1 MKKGRLLTTSQD
13 SYDSSD
19 SSSSAISE
27 SQPSDSEETS
37 SSGTSSS
44 DTSSDSE
51 PEQRTSKPTKQV
63 SGSPQTSSSGSTSS
77 DSDSGS
83 NAQVIGKSKAE
94 ASRSASQK
102 VVQRKSPQKHQRSS
116 ENSTPKTTK
125 EKPKNL
131 PAAVT
136 KDVPPG
142 EGAQRTKTRNQR
154 RKESKRLAYLKG
166 QGLLPLDATK
176 ADYLKLVQGNNK
188 MEKIDDLMVA
198 KRSLNED
205 VGPGSEFEAKKQ
217 ALLDSIISGGIDL
230 TRAQDKAVTK
240 PEVSRTNGQPPVGHD
255 AMETE
260 GPGSPSTHHDEAMN
274 DAPTRASMTGE
285 MDGEHVQAQT
295 ATRSPV
301 TELQTKPEG
310 SASSMSEP
318 RRSRLD
324 LSSTKRMLFGSLG
337 LRTPKTKED
346 ETKMREQL
354 MKDSKPMRNPRLDK
368 QDEPGLNVEAACAD
382 DSWKDKIDLRA
393 VECCHHGIELSTPP
407 FPFVQR
413 WDPQQQGGYS
423 YGKTKKRKQKKRKR
437 NDNSYY
443 EESPYQSSQSK
454 IARHGEFD
462 TPSHASVQN
471 DTIMNSG
478 IESRDIEQEV
488 LHDES
493 IQDSLRVSEQLH
505 RETQER
511 TLVEAEEAPDLPPL
525 PKDSSTCEV
534 LTREAATIGTV
545 VAFKQFE
552 MSANT
557 NWQPRISDYRTAIIK
572 EVLEEGLLQID
583 LAKRDRS
590 GKDSQYDDQTGERI
604 YGKFEMPGY
613 DEEVENI
620 DNGKIMIPFEELID
634 PIVVPNAA
642 EHYVQSESL
651 LEQTVEHAH
660 QVNVD
665 HEYSIQPNE
674 IENSKNKQ
682 GNENARENSGEIRV
696 RDPTISQEGYTES
709 LTLRG
714 KQDTLNQ
721 QSAGFDGAREVIEVQ
736 VAMPNEEARQEIS
749 ELIRDAGWRSSLD
762 PGVNGSL
769 TVNRDDG
776 VSAKSDQAPADAPSQ
791 FHGFGS
797 SPPYSGIDVESS
809 PLRADI
815 QVARPEYNSDFEVA
829 DSVPPIDNIKS
840 DAPSMVLDNKL
851 TVAYPDLPQVG
862 DDSDLFHEEAQH
874 RSNPHNID
882 HDPPSQ
888 DLSSLNGMDQ
898 SPTLSTR
905 SRTRLSQESYSPK
918 VSKTLN
924 TSSDDEFPPLFSQAF
939 EARMSQ
945 DVDIKP
951 EFSSQEPSIS
961 PPTKRKTKSKSKP
974 NGTRSSSLRESN
986 RDRRL
991 NGKWSGLDDDDDEDS
1006 NNNEDADTPR
1016 LSQPPPGS
1024 GIVDLT
1030 ISSDPPHTIYE
1041 DDDDDS
1047 FVLPSGPGW
1056 VKKGRSSGGP
1066 RNVPAKANSGR
1077 RKTSGR

>member
-1 MKKGRLLTTSQD
+1 M
-13 SYDSSD
+13 
-19 SSSSAISE
+19 
-27 SQPSDSEETS
+27 
-37 SSGTSSS
+37 
-44 DTSSDSE
+44 
-51 PEQRTSKPTKQV
+51 
-63 SGSPQTSSSGSTSS
+63 
-77 DSDSGS
+77 
-83 NAQVIGKSKAE
+83 
-94 ASRSASQK
+94 
-102 VVQRKSPQKHQRSS
+102 
-116 ENSTPKTTK
+116 
-125 EKPKNL
+125 
-131 PAAVT
+131 
-136 KDVPPG
+136 
-142 EGAQRTKTRNQR
+142 
-154 RKESKRLAYLKG
+154 AYLKG
-166 QGLLPLDATK
+166 QGLLPFDATK

-188 MEKIDDLMVA
+188 MENIDDISVA
-198 KRSLNED
+198 KPSLNED
-205 VGPGSEFEAKKQ
+205 VGTGSEFEAKKQ

-240 PEVSRTNGQPPVGHD
+240 PEVSWTDGQPPAGDD

-260 GPGSPSTHHDEAMN
+260 GPGSPSTHHDEAMD
-274 DAPTRASMTGE
+274 DAPTKASMTGDT
-285 MDGEHVQAQT
+285 DGEHVQAQT

-301 TELQTKPEG
+301 TELQTKSEG
-310 SASSMSEP
+310 SPSTMSEP

-368 QDEPGLNVEAACAD
+368 EDEPGLDVEAASAD

-423 YGKTKKRKQKKRKR
+423 YGNTKKRKQKKRKR

-478 IESRDIEQEV
+478 IESEDLGQQA
-488 LHDES
+488 LHNENF
-493 IQDSLRVSEQLH
+493 QDSLRVSEQLQ

-511 TLVEAEEAPDLPPL
+511 TLVEAENAPDLPSL
-525 PKDSSTCEV
+525 PNDSSTCQV
-534 LTREAATIGTV
+534 LTRGAATTGTV
-545 VAFKQFE
+545 IAFKQFE

-572 EVLEEGLLQID
+572 EVLEEGSLQIE
-583 LAKRDRS
+583 LAKRDRP

-613 DEEVENI
+613 DEEDENI
-620 DNGKIMIPFEELID
+620 NNGNITIPFEELID

-642 EHYVQSESL
+642 EHHVQSESP

-660 QVNVD
+660 QDNMD
-665 HEYSIQPNE
+665 HEDSIQPNE
-674 IENSKNKQ
+674 VENSKNEQ
-682 GNENARENSGEIRV
+682 GNENTREYSGENRV
-696 RDPTISQEGYTES
+696 KDPSTSQEGYTES

-714 KQDTLNQ
+714 KQDAASQ
-721 QSAGFDGAREVIEVQ
+721 QSAGFDGAREVVEVQ
-736 VAMPNEEARQEIS
+736 AAMPSEEARQEIS
-749 ELIRDAGWRSSLD
+749 ELIRDAGWRSSLG
-762 PGVNGSL
+762 PGVHGSL
-769 TVNRDDG
+769 TVNRDNG
-776 VSAKSDQAPADAPSQ
+776 VSAKSDQAPADAPSPQ
-791 FHGFGS
+791 FDGFRS
-797 SPPYSGIDVESS
+797 SPPYSGIDVASS

-829 DSVPPIDNIKS
+829 DSVPPTDNIQS
-840 DAPSMVLDNKL
+840 DAPSMVLDSKL
-851 TVAYPDLPQVG
+851 TIEYPDLPQVA
-862 DDSDLFHEEAQH
+862 DDSDLFHEAQH
-874 RSNPHNID
+874 RTNPHNID

-905 SRTRLSQESYSPK
+905 SRTRVSQETYSPE

-924 TSSDDEFPPLFSQAF
+924 PSSDDEFPPLFSQAF

-945 DVDIKP
+945 DVEIKA
-951 EFSSQEPSIS
+951 EFSSQELSIS
-961 PPTKRKTKSKSKP
+961 PPAKRKSKTKSKP
-974 NGTRSSSLRESN
+974 NGTRRSSQRESRRN
-986 RDRRL
+986 RRP

-1006 NNNEDADTPR
+1006 SNNEDADTPR
-1016 LSQPPPGS
+1016 PSQPPPGS

-1077 RKTSGR
+1077 RKTGGR

>member
-1 MKKGRLLTTSQD
+1 M
-13 SYDSSD
+13 
-19 SSSSAISE
+19 E
-27 SQPSDSEETS
+27 
-37 SSGTSSS
+37 
-44 DTSSDSE
+44 
-51 PEQRTSKPTKQV
+51 
-63 SGSPQTSSSGSTSS
+63 
-77 DSDSGS
+77 
-83 NAQVIGKSKAE
+83 GKSKAE
-94 ASRSASQK
+94 VSRSTSQKTVECKASQK
-102 VVQRKSPQKHQRSS
+102 HPRSS
-116 ENSTPKTTK
+116 KNSTLKATE

-131 PAAVT
+131 PSAVT

-142 EGAQRTKTRNQR
+142 EGAQRTRTRNQR

-166 QGLLPLDATK
+166 QGLLPIDATK
-176 ADYLKLVQGNNK
+176 ADYLKFVQGDNK
-188 MEKIDDLMVA
+188 MEKIGNLMVA
-198 KRSLNED
+198 KPSLNED
-205 VGPGSEFEAKKQ
+205 VGPDSEFEAKRQ
-217 ALLDSIISGGIDL
+217 ALLDSITSGGIDL
-230 TRAQDKAVTK
+230 TRAQGK
-240 PEVSRTNGQPPVGHD
+240 EVSRTDGQPPAGDD
-255 AMETE
+255 AMEIE
-260 GPGSPSTHHDEAMN
+260 GPGSPSTRPDEAMD
-274 DAPTRASMTGE
+274 DAPTNASMTGD
-285 MDGEHVQAQT
+285 MDEGHVEAQT

-301 TELQTKPEG
+301 TELQKKPEG
-310 SASSMSEP
+310 SPPSMSEP

-354 MKDSKPMRNPRLDK
+354 MKDAKPMRNPRLEK
-368 QDEPGLNVEAACAD
+368 EDEPGLDVEAASAD
-382 DSWKDKIDLRA
+382 DSWKDKIDLKA
-393 VECCHHGIELSTPP
+393 VECCHDGIELSTPP

-423 YGKTKKRKQKKRKR
+423 YGNTKKRKQKKRKR

-478 IESRDIEQEV
+478 IESGDLEQEA

-493 IQDSLRVSEQLH
+493 FEDSLRVSEQLQ

-511 TLVEAEEAPDLPPL
+511 TLVEAEDAPDLPSL
-525 PKDSSTCEV
+525 PKDPSTCQV
-534 LTREAATIGTV
+534 LTPGAATTGTV
-545 VAFKQFE
+545 IAFKQFE

-557 NWQPRISDYRTAIIK
+557 NWQPRISEYRTAIIT
-572 EVLEEGLLQID
+572 EVLAEGSLQIE
-583 LAKRDRS
+583 LAKRDQP
-590 GKDSQYDDQTGERI
+590 GKDSQYDDLTGERI

-613 DEEVENI
+613 DEEDDNI
-620 DNGKIMIPFEELID
+620 NAGQITIPFEELID

-642 EHYVQSESL
+642 EHHVKSESPR
-651 LEQTVEHAH
+651 EQTVEHAD
-660 QVNVD
+660 QDNMD
-665 HEYSIQPNE
+665 HEDSIQSNE
-674 IENSKNKQ
+674 MENSKNKQ
-682 GNENARENSGEIRV
+682 DNQSSRGISGEIQAK
-696 RDPTISQEGYTES
+696 DHSTSQEGYTES

-714 KQDTLNQ
+714 KHDAASQ
-721 QSAGFDGAREVIEVQ
+721 QSAGFDGAGEVIEVR
-736 VAMPNEEARQEIS
+736 VVMPSEEARQEIS
-749 ELIRDAGWRSSLD
+749 ELIRDAGWRSSLG

-769 TVNRDDG
+769 TAHQDDD
-776 VSAKSDQAPADAPSQ
+776 VSAKDDQAPANSPSPQ

-797 SPPYSGIDVESS
+797 SPPYSGIDISSS
-809 PLRADI
+809 PLQADI
-815 QVARPEYNSDFEVA
+815 QVARPEYNSDMEVA
-829 DSVPPIDNIKS
+829 DSVPPTDNIDS
-840 DAPSMVLDNKL
+840 DAPSVVLDNKL
-851 TVAYPDLPQVG
+851 TIEYPDLPQVG

-882 HDPPSQ
+882 HDPLSQ
-888 DLSSLNGMDQ
+888 DLSSLNGMNQ

-918 VSKTLN
+918 LSKTLN
-924 TSSDDEFPPLFSQAF
+924 TSSDEEFPPLFSQAF

-945 DVDIKP
+945 DVEIKH

-961 PPTKRKTKSKSKP
+961 PPTKRKLKAKPKP
-974 NGTRSSSLRESN
+974 NGTRSSSQRESK
-986 RDRRL
+986 RDQRP
-991 NGKWSGLDDDDDEDS
+991 NGKWSGLDDDDIDDSSNDE
-1006 NNNEDADTPR
+1006 ADTPR
-1016 LSQPPPGS
+1016 PSQPPPS
-1024 GIVDLT
+1024 SAIVDLT

-1077 RKTSGR
+1077 RKTTGR